1 MSSTSFARFDDP
13 AGTDRPDRGPP
24 GGRGGVAPPGLLAS
38 VLNAADLGI
47 AIVDAQCG
55 LHYAN
60 PVARRLLAIDEVL
73 PEGVRYQL
81 RPMLAEM
88 CDSGQTVLER
98 WILGPLALRARLRR
112 IGESGA
118 IFVLELSVTRIAGAG
133 DVIEALARWL
143 GLTRDESVLLT
154 MLWRGYSNEEMARR
168 LGVAIGTVKSR
179 LYRLYQTL
187 GVSNRIGAALVAADV
202 LGPR

>member
-1 MSSTSFARFDDP
+1 MSSSGFARFVHPSDAARQGSAP
-13 AGTDRPDRGPP
+13 AGPRAGVPTP
-24 GGRGGVAPPGLLAS
+24 GFLAS
-38 VLNAADLGI
+38 VLDAADLGVAVI
-47 AIVDAQCG
+47 DADCG

-60 PVARRLLAIDEVL
+60 PVARRLLAIEKII
-73 PEGVRYQL
+73 PEGVKYQL
-81 RPMLAEM
+81 RPMLVELAGS
-88 CDSGQTVLER
+88 DRATLER

-112 IGESGA
+112 VDGTGE
-118 IFVLELSVTRIAGAG
+118 IYVLELSVAHVAGAG

-154 MLWRGYSNEEMARR
+154 MLWRGYGNEEMARH
-168 LGVAIGTVKSR
+168 LNVAVGTVKSR

>member
-1 MSSTSFARFDDP
+1 MSSTGFARFENPSD
-13 AGTDRPDRGPP
+13 ADRPTAG
-24 GGRGGVAPPGLLAS
+24 APRDNGIAAPGLLAS

-47 AIVDAQCG
+47 AIIDGQCV

-60 PVARRLLAIDEVL
+60 PVARRLLAIEEGI
-73 PEGVRYQL
+73 PEGVQYQL
-81 RPMLAEM
+81 RPMLAEL
-88 CDSGQTVLER
+88 CESDCTALER
-98 WILGPLALRARLRR
+98 WLLGPLALRARLRR
-112 IGESGA
+112 IGADEDV
-118 IFVLELSVTRIAGAG
+118 FVLELSVTRIAGAG

-154 MLWRGYSNEEMARR
+154 MLWRGYSNDEMARR
-168 LGVAIGTVKSR
+168 LDVAIGTVKSR
-179 LYRLYQTL
+179 LYRLYQVL

>member
-1 MSSTSFARFDDP
+1 M
-13 AGTDRPDRGPP
+13 
-24 GGRGGVAPPGLLAS
+24 PGLLAS
-38 VLNAADLGI
+38 VLDAADLGV
-47 AIVDAQCG
+47 AILDGECG

-60 PVARRLLAIDEVL
+60 PVARRLLAIDKSI
-73 PEGVRYQL
+73 PEGVKYQL
-81 RPMLAEM
+81 RPMLAELI
-88 CDSGQTVLER
+88 DSQRTSLER

-112 IGESGA
+112 VVEGGE

-154 MLWRGYSNEEMARR
+154 MLWRGYSNDEMARR
-168 LGVAIGTVKSR
+168 LDVAIGTVKSR